1 MFEWIEIESRWI
13 IIIIIILYFVE
24 IEFFNFANYITW
36 MFDSKIRKNY
46 LIRDRKQFQFQYTYS
61 IIKVKLL
68 IHEITSFIIYISHIY
83 PILIAWSKTKLSDC
97 LPARESR
104 WKKKKKKK
112 ERSIPFEFITVCTI
126 SPAQPISL
134 KITFNIV
141 LFLEFRTK
149 EKQR

>member
-1 MFEWIEIESRWI
+1 MRSETV
-13 IIIIIILYFVE
+13 Y
-24 IEFFNFANYITW
+24 
-36 MFDSKIRKNY
+36 
-46 LIRDRKQFQFQYTYS
+46 
-61 IIKVKLL
+61 
-68 IHEITSFIIYISHIY
+68 
-83 PILIAWSKTKLSDC
+83 KTVWFS
-97 LPARESR
+97 EEEEEE
-104 WKKKKKKK
+104 KKKK